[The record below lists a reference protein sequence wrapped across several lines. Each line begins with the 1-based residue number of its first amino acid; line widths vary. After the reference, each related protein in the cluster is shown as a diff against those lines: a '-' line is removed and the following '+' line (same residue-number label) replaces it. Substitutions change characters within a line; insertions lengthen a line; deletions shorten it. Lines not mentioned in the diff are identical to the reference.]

1 VRRRHAWEGFAF
13 EREVKETSDDEGS
26 EAGLKLEVVS
36 LEKRDFDD
44 TGGDRVRCR
53 EFIAESFGCWSGSQL
68 IGVGIAMTS
77 ATKKG
82 PKTSW
87 RTHRNLH
94 AGLKSMCVPT
104 CFCSKS
110 AHSERKTRVETV
122 LRAVEINAL

>member
-1 VRRRHAWEGFAF
+1 MRRRHAWEGFAF

-77 ATKKG
+77 ATKNG
-82 PKTSW
+82 PISAVFGLFLSLTSQ
-87 RTHRNLH
+87 RCQHRST
-94 AGLKSMCVPT
+94 GFRS
-104 CFCSKS
+104 SG
-110 AHSERKTRVETV
+110 
-122 LRAVEINAL
+122 